1 MPVANVEY
9 KDRVFKFIFGNPNNR
24 PWTLA
29 LYNAINASNYDDPN
43 AIKFNTI
50 DDAVYV
56 GMINDA
62 SFIIMSELNIW
73 EHQST
78 YNPNM
83 PLRVLFYAA
92 KLYEKYIEE
101 NHIYLYSSTLKKI
114 PTPKF
119 VCFYNGTRNQPE
131 KKILRLSDAYD
142 GEGDLEVTVTM
153 LNINYGKNKE
163 LMNACKPLQE
173 YAWLVNE
180 VRQNPM
186 GDLDVTI
193 DNAIDNMP
201 KDFVIRDFIIGH
213 RAEVKGMFLTEWNQE
228 EALAHERDEG
238 REEGRAEG
246 RAEGIAI
253 GEQRGEQ
260 RSQRSIYERLI
271 SSGKFTAQ
279 EAAEFTG
286 WNGNAAYGLQ

>member
-1 MPVANVEY
+1 MSIANKKY

-24 PWTLA
+24 QWTLD
-29 LYNAINASNYDDPN
+29 LYNAINASSYTDPN

-92 KLYEKYIEE
+92 KLYEKYVEE

-114 PTPKF
+114 PRPKF
-119 VCFYNGTRNQPE
+119 VCFYNGTDKQPE
-131 KKILRLSDAYD
+131 KKILKLSDAYD

-163 LMNACKPLQE
+163 LMNACRPLQE

-180 VRQNPM
+180 VRQNPK
-186 GDLDVTI
+186 GDLEATI
-193 DNAIDNMP
+193 DNAIDKMP
-201 KDFVIRDFIIGH
+201 KDFVIKNFIVGH
-213 RAEVKGMFLTEWNQE
+213 RTEVKGMFLTEWNQE
-228 EALAHERDEG
+228 EALAHERE
-238 REEGRAEG
+238 
-246 RAEGIAI
+246 EGIAL
-253 GEQRGEQ
+253 GEQRG
-260 RSQRSIYERLI
+260 RSEEKRSIYDRLVA
-271 SSGKFTAQ
+271 SGKMSPQ

-286 WNGNAAYGLQ
+286 WNANASYNI

>member
-1 MPVANVEY
+1 MPVANTEY
-9 KDRVFKFIFGNPNNR
+9 KDRLFKFIFGNPNNKQ
-24 PWTLA
+24 WTLD
-29 LYNAINASNYDDPN
+29 LYNAINASSYDDPN

-62 SFIIMSELNIW
+62 SNIW

-101 NHIYLYSSTLKKI
+101 NHVYLYSSTLKKI
-114 PTPKF
+114 PRPKF
-119 VCFYNGTRNQPE
+119 VCFYNGTWNQPE
-131 KKILRLSDAYD
+131 KKVLRLSDAYD

-153 LNINYGKNKE
+153 LNINYGKNRE
-163 LMNACKPLQE
+163 LMNACKPLRE

-186 GDLDVTI
+186 GDLDETI
-193 DNAIDNMP
+193 DNAIDKMP
-201 KDFVIRDFIIGH
+201 DDFVIRDFIVGH

-228 EALAHERDEG
+228 EALAHERA
-238 REEGRAEG
+238 EGRAEG
-246 RAEGIAI
+246 RVEGREEGITL
-253 GEQRGEQ
+253 GEQ
-260 RSQRSIYERLI
+260 RSQRSIYERLVA
-271 SSGKFTAQ
+271 SGKFTQQ

-286 WNGNAAYGLQ
+286 WNANNAAYGLQ